1 VHSLLRAEES
11 WTALWVAILRYDE
24 EIQNLVAFPPSD
36 PLYLK
41 LDSRLLANLESIIE
55 RLFERDNDQLAR
67 DAWKRLAQRKGGL
80 TKKHNDAVSARI
92 KKRSEYQATKDD
104 LPVELWRF
112 EDSDGEVN
120 KVDKKV
126 AELSGKEWVTDE
138 LRKYFP
144 PGL

>member
-1 VHSLLRAEES
+1 
-11 WTALWVAILRYDE
+11 
-24 EIQNLVAFPPSD
+24 LVAFPPSD
-36 PLYLK
+36 PLDLK
-41 LDSRLLANLESIIE
+41 LDSRLLGNLESIIA

-67 DAWKRLAQRKGGL
+67 DAWKRLVQRKGGL
-80 TKKHNDAVSARI
+80 TKKHDDAVCARI

-104 LPVELWRF
+104 LPVELWRL

-144 PGL
+144 TGL

>member
-1 VHSLLRAEES
+1 
-11 WTALWVAILRYDE
+11 
-24 EIQNLVAFPPSD
+24 
-36 PLYLK
+36 
-41 LDSRLLANLESIIE
+41 
-55 RLFERDNDQLAR
+55 
-67 DAWKRLAQRKGGL
+67 
-80 TKKHNDAVSARI
+80 
-92 KKRSEYQATKDD
+92 
-104 LPVELWRF
+104 LPVELWRL